1 MDGSGRGSKLSSR
14 KGLHPTQIVAAAF
27 TAIIL
32 LGTLLLSLPIATN
45 SGKATPFLDALFTST
60 SATTVT
66 GLSTLNVET
75 HWNLFGHVVIAL
87 LIQFGGF
94 GIVGFASLVAILL
107 EGKVSLKNRLLTT
120 SEAGST
126 ASNVKGLL
134 FNILKIMLFFQG
146 LLFIFLFFRFLTE
159 YHYDWNN
166 ALAHGVFHAISAFN
180 NAGFALYAD
189 SMMGFARDPWIL
201 IPIFATVFIA
211 SVGFPTIVEIR
222 DRLRLRMAP
231 ILRRT
236 ENYTMPK
243 QWSLNSRI
251 TLWGSFVLL
260 VGGTVVIGALEWNNP
275 ATLGPLPWWD
285 KMFDS
290 IFASVMPRTAGFNSV
305 DVLGML
311 PSTWL
316 VTDILMFVG
325 GASVS
330 TSGGIK
336 IGTAVVL
343 FYIVYTE
350 VRGET
355 AVNIGNRRLPRSMQR
370 QALTIVTVTSFVIVG
385 ATLLLRLTTPFT
397 LDQILLVVF
406 SAVGTVGLDSGMVST
421 MNDGAKFLVSLLM
434 LFGRLGPIVVATSIA
449 LRRTHRHFE
458 YPKER
463 PLIG

>member
-1 MDGSGRGSKLSSR
+1 MALKGVQMSSR
-14 KGLHPTQIVAAAF
+14 KGLHPTQVVAGAF

-32 LGTLLLSLPIATN
+32 LGTFLLTLPIATN
-45 SGKATPFLDALFTST
+45 SGKMTPFLDALFTAT

-75 HWNLFGHVVIAL
+75 HWNLFGHVVIGL
-87 LIQFGGF
+87 LIQIGGF

-107 EGKVSLKNRLLTT
+107 EGKISLKNRMLTS

-126 ASNVKGLL
+126 ASNIRGLL
-134 FNILKIMLFFQG
+134 LNVLKIMLFFQA
-146 LLFIFLFFRFLTE
+146 LLFVFLFWRFITE
-159 YHYDWNN
+159 YKYEWNV
-166 ALAHGVFHAISAFN
+166 ALGHGVFHAVSAFN

-189 SMMGFARDPWIL
+189 SMMGFARDGWIL
-201 IPIFATVFIA
+201 IPIFVTVFIA

-222 DRLRLRMAP
+222 DRAKLRLAKILKRKAP
-231 ILRRT
+231 
-236 ENYTMPK
+236 YSMPE

-251 TLWGSFVLL
+251 TLWGSAVLL
-260 VGGTVVIGALEWNNP
+260 VGGSIAIAVLEWNNP
-275 ATLGPLPWWD
+275 KTIGTLPTVD
-285 KMFDS
+285 KIIDS
-290 IFASVMPRTAGFNSV
+290 IFAAVMPRTAGFNSV
-305 DVLGML
+305 DILGML
-311 PSTWL
+311 PGTWL
-316 VTDILMFVG
+316 VTDVLMFIG

-370 QALTIVTVTSFVIVG
+370 QALTIVTVTSFVIIG

-449 LRRTHRHFE
+449 LRRTRRHFE